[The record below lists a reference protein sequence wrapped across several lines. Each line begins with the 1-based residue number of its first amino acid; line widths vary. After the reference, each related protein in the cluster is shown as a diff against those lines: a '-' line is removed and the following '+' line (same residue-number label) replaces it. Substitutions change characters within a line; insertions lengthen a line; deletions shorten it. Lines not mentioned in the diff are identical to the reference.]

1 MQVFSHKKVV
11 FKQKYIT
18 YYKNE
23 RLKELKNYKKILSQN
38 IKEKRKAMGITQYQ
52 LAEML
57 NVEDKYISRLETGT
71 STPSFALLEK
81 LSNILN
87 INLSEFFVTENTIE
101 KEELINQIILKLK
114 RTNIKN
120 LTIIS
125 KVIDGIID

>member
-1 MQVFSHKKVV
+1 MKD
-11 FKQKYIT
+11 YG
-18 YYKNE
+18 
-23 RLKELKNYKKILSQN
+23 KILSQN
-38 IKEKRKAMGITQYQ
+38 IKEKRKAMGITQCE

-87 INLSEFFVTENTIE
+87 INLSEFFVTENTIK
-101 KEELINQIILKLK
+101 KEELINQITLKLK